1 MKKTTILNSILS
13 ILALLALTSCK
24 SKYTT
29 IPTDF
34 SYGNLTGEVK
44 SMKQQTYE
52 LKRVN
57 DSLKISKRILL
68 TGELDKNALLEGDDL
83 NLTQIMYNQDG
94 SLHQSLTLSPGDT
107 IESKI
112 DFTYKKGRRSRV
124 NTYKRDLTVIRYT
137 NYNKDFAKVRYTPLN
152 QTSEIVYNYGK
163 DLVTEIQYFY
173 SKKFLTIN
181 FIFESGNLSKRIFL
195 DENGKLMFEDHFTY
209 NENGDLIRFATKI
222 GEVVRSE
229 EIRVYDEL
237 NRIKQKDIY
246 QYENDGDYLESET
259 IQYRYFGRTKLV
271 SEKRIITGGAHKKG
285 ELEVIYYTYY
295 ENKQV
300 RSKVSDRKTS
310 YFYEYV
316 FDEKGN
322 WIEKNIFKYLSINN
336 KEPIYKIKR
345 EIEYY

>member
-1 MKKTTILNSILS
+1 MKKTTLLNGLLS
-13 ILALLALTSCK
+13 ILVLLALTSCK
-24 SKYTT
+24 SKYT
-29 IPTDF
+29 IPIDF

-44 SMKQQTYE
+44 SMKQKTYE

-83 NLTQIMYNQDG
+83 NLTQIIYNQDG
-94 SLHQSLTLSPGDT
+94 SIHQSLTLSPGDT

-112 DFTYKKGRRSRV
+112 DFTYKKGRRSSV
-124 NTYKRDLTVIRYT
+124 STYERDITVIRY
-137 NYNKDFAKVRYTPLN
+137 NKYNKDFAKVRYTPLS
-152 QTSEIVYNYGK
+152 QTNEIVYKYGK
-163 DLVTEIQYFY
+163 DLVTETQYFY
-173 SKKFLTIN
+173 GKKFLTIN
-181 FIFESGNLSKRIFL
+181 FIFESGNLSKRSFL
-195 DENGKLMFEDHFTY
+195 NESGTLMFEDHFTY

-246 QYENDGDYLESET
+246 QYENDGSYLESET

-295 ENKQV
+295 ENKEV
-300 RSKVSDRKTS
+300 RSKVSDRKAS
-310 YFYEYV
+310 FFYEYV
-316 FDEKGN
+316 FDKKGN
-322 WIEKNIFKYLSINN
+322 WIEKNIFKYLSANN
-336 KEPIYKIKR
+336 KEPLYKIKR